1 MSGDH
6 SSYPHASLVGGKRRN
21 KRSRS
26 RGGMNSSA
34 TSYVGSLYGTGD
46 QQLDNTFSNTNINPF
61 GNYIRSVNGLPH
73 PLPTAAEHPS
83 YGGKRGKGMK
93 KRTSRTRRI
102 NKTRTRTRRRHAH
115 ASRRRH

>member
-1 MSGDH
+1 
-6 SSYPHASLVGGKRRN
+6 
-21 KRSRS
+21 
-26 RGGMNSSA
+26 
-34 TSYVGSLYGTGD
+34 
-46 QQLDNTFSNTNINPF
+46 
-61 GNYIRSVNGLPH
+61 LPH